1 MALARA
7 VGAAAEEA
15 TETAHHAPGQ
25 PTSGPQ
31 TGTEA
36 SAQTGTETRPGMAS
50 DVRTQIGP
58 GVATDGRVEPGLAVD
73 AGSSVRAPAQ
83 GSERRVG
90 GDGGGCEEA
99 DGDEVLGV
107 DHF

>member
-25 PTSGPQ
+25 PTSGP
-31 TGTEA
+31 
-36 SAQTGTETRPGMAS
+36 QTGTETRPGMAS

-90 GDGGGCEEA
+90 GDGGGREEA